1 MAQPT
6 FRRFWVRILPD
17 GSAIPQFDPRTGKYC
32 GFETYPGPVAQVLFF
47 ATTPR
52 LAELINK
59 QGDVAQVSNLRTLAF
74 EVPPGSVASMH
85 RVGKLRLEP
94 KRICGFCEAEF
105 DAALRVCPRCLAK
118 NQWYCGKCD
127 DLKETPIIDFEL
139 ESKDGDERRIRI
151 PPALWEYAPEVVQ
164 QIGGG
169 SWRIKKTS
177 ERCPDCET
185 IDPRGVRTISCIAD
199 FCDEK
204 LYTHYELVIGNER
217 RIIMDYRR
225 IEK

>member
-32 GFETYPGPVAQVLFF
+32 GYEAYPGSVAQILFYPI
-47 ATTPR
+47 TPR
-52 LAELINK
+52 LAELIKK
-59 QGDVAQVSNLRTLAF
+59 QGDIAQASGLRPLAF
-74 EVPPGSVASMH
+74 DVLPGSMAPMH

-127 DLKETPIIDFEL
+127 ELKETPIIDFEL
-139 ESKDGDERRIRI
+139 QNSDGDERIIRI
-151 PPALWEYAPEVVQ
+151 PPALWEYAPDIVR
-164 QIGGG
+164 QIGEWG
-169 SWRIKKTS
+169 IKGTR
-177 ERCPDCET
+177 ERCPDCEAT
-185 IDPRGVRTISCIAD
+185 DPRGVRTIRCLGD
-199 FCDEK
+199 FCEEKLFTHYILVIDDEK
-204 LYTHYELVIGNER
+204 H
-217 RIIMDYRR
+217 IIMDYRR
-225 IEK
+225 IDK